1 MLWKADP
8 ECALPFLGLA
18 IDPRGQGAENLQSEF
33 ARRKWARFAWKAS
46 KVNEPIVPVARP
58 LLPSAEAIARYLSS
72 LDRSRRYTNRGA
84 LVSMLEERLTTL
96 FGMRGTTNVITAASG
111 TAALTAAI
119 LATAGRATPARRL
132 CICSAYTFVATA
144 MAAEQCGYR
153 VHFVDVDPRTWA
165 LDPETLGRHAML
177 DRTGIVA
184 VTAPF
189 GRRFS
194 QSAWERFS
202 ARSGI
207 PVIIDAAASV
217 EALAD
222 DPSDLIGAV
231 PVALSL
237 HATKAFGVGEGG
249 ALVCADPAF
258 VRASAAALNYGC
270 DDTREATH
278 PGLNGK
284 MSEYHAAVGLA
295 ELDGW
300 AGKRAGLR
308 RVADHYRA
316 AGQRSGLHLH
326 AAPETSS
333 CYVLFEA
340 ATLSEAAQARAS
352 LDQAGIDQRL
362 WYGVGLHREPY
373 FQAHTCDPLSAVE
386 ALAPRLIGL
395 PVAPDLPDATI
406 ERIVAALARKR

>member
-1 MLWKADP
+1 V
-8 ECALPFLGLA
+8 
-18 IDPRGQGAENLQSEF
+18 SEP
-33 ARRKWARFAWKAS
+33 
-46 KVNEPIVPVARP
+46 VVPVGRP
-58 LLPSAEAIARYLSS
+58 LLPSADAIARYLSR
-72 LDRSRRYTNRGA
+72 LDRSRRYSNRGE
-84 LVSMLEERLTTL
+84 LVGLLEERLTAL
-96 FGMRGTTNVITAASG
+96 FGMPASAKVITAASG

-119 LATAGRATPARRL
+119 LATAGRATDARPL
-132 CICSAYTFVATA
+132 CLCTAYTFVATA

-153 VHFVDVDPRTWA
+153 VHLVDVDERTWA
-165 LDPETLGRHAML
+165 LDPETLGQHSLLGRA
-177 DRTGIVA
+177 GVVA
-184 VTAPF
+184 VTAPY

-194 QSAWERFS
+194 QGAWERFR
-202 ARSGI
+202 ARSGV

-222 DPSDLIGAV
+222 DSNDLIGAV

-249 ALVCADPAF
+249 ALACGDPTL

-270 DDTREATH
+270 DDARETTG

-300 AGKRAGLR
+300 AGKRARLR
-308 RVADHYRA
+308 HVADHYRDVGRA
-316 AGQRSGLHLH
+316 HGLRLH
-326 AAPETSS
+326 AAPEVSS

-340 ATLSEAAQARAS
+340 ATMTEAEQAQAS
-352 LDQAGIDQRL
+352 LRHAGIDYRF
-362 WYGVGLHREPY
+362 WYGTGLHREPY
-373 FQAHTCDPLSAVE
+373 LRTRTRDPLSAVE
-386 ALAPRLIGL
+386 GLAPRLVGL

-406 ERIVAALARKR
+406 ERIVAALAKFGGR